1 MRIVFGTDVFYPLLE
16 GGGEVH
22 TLKVAKNLV
31 KFGHDVTVISGK
43 SSQFID
49 DPIEKLNALENEEVV
64 DGIKIIRMQ
73 KAYRYGSTA
82 SSLPALFEMYR
93 TLKRMIRNDEVDIVN
108 FVLYRPCVPFFMA
121 ARKKVPTVLT
131 THLLSEGF
139 GDWKGWMD
147 YDAGIIGGLA
157 QKTIENIVLRLP
169 YDRVMTVSDTLRDGL
184 SKYYL
189 KEKVDVVY
197 NGVDLEQYDSI
208 EAGEKKQ
215 NQVMYVG
222 ALKKRKNILDAVKAV
237 RIARKEIKDLKLVI
251 VSGGGECEDIVR
263 KIAETEGFIEYH
275 KKATDEEKIRLL
287 KESSLFVFP
296 SSHESF
302 GLVVIEALACDTPFI
317 AYDIPAMMEVNRLT
331 SGGVLVPYGD
341 VEALSQKMCE
351 LLEDESELKRLEAVG
366 RRNVE
371 KKLTWEA
378 VARKEETVFNEVLN
392 EWQQGRAL
400 R

>member
-1 MRIVFGTDVFYPLLE
+1 MRTLKIVFGTDAFYPFLG

-22 TLKVAKNLV
+22 TFKVAKNLV
-31 KFGHDVTVISGK
+31 KFGHEVTVLSGK
-43 SSQFID
+43 TSQYPED
-49 DPIEKLNALENEEVV
+49 TTNRLRTLKDEEVV
-64 DGIKIIRMQ
+64 DGIKIIRS
-73 KAYRYGSTA
+73 KKPYKYGSTM

-157 QKTIENIVLRLP
+157 QKTIENIVLRFP
-169 YDRVMTVSDTLRDGL
+169 YDRIVTVSETLRNGL
-184 SKYYL
+184 SRYYP
-189 KEKVDVVY
+189 KEKIDVVY
-197 NGVDLEQYDSI
+197 NGVDLEQYDCV
-208 EAGEKKQ
+208 EAGEKNR

-237 RIARKEIKDLKLVI
+237 EKVRKEINDLKLVI

-263 KIAETEGFIEYH
+263 RIGEKEAFIEYH

-296 SSHESF
+296 TSKEGF
-302 GLVVIEALACDTPFI
+302 PLVPIEALGCNTPFLG
-317 AYDIPAMMEVNRLT
+317 YNIPEMKEVQELT
-331 SGGVLVPYGD
+331 RGGVLVSYGN

-351 LLEDESELKRLEAVG
+351 LLEDESELKRLGEIG
-366 RRNVE
+366 RKNVE
-371 KKLTWEA
+371 KKITWETIA
-378 VARKEETVFNEVLN
+378 KKEEEIFDEIIKNKN
-392 EWQQGRAL
+392 R
-400 R
+400 RY